1 MNHSYFDNKPDF
13 KRIDGG
19 YLYISTGSHWCDC
32 GYISVDS
39 EQHQEHFEK
48 GYHEI
53 FADRRA
59 NGPCEC
65 PPYQEW
71 SEVKRLAVRNL
82 DDEVQY
88 YTTAIKAGGR
98 YFYCKDDATVEITDY
113 EYHRVT
119 HNPKLYYFTTALWL
133 DCYFE
138 RMSGKASERMR
149 EDAH

>member
-53 FADRRA
+53 FADRRRMGRA
-59 NGPCEC
+59 SVPS
-65 PPYQEW
+65 YQEW

-82 DDEVQY
+82 DDEFSITPPRSKPVAA
-88 YTTAIKAGGR
+88 TSTARMMLPLKSP
-98 YFYCKDDATVEITDY
+98 IT
-113 EYHRVT
+113 
-119 HNPKLYYFTTALWL
+119 NII
-133 DCYFE
+133 
-138 RMSGKASERMR
+138 G
-149 EDAH
+149 